1 MGLSM
6 PPGAP
11 MDDPRPMAD
20 RRQMVFPFPF
30 SMRPGAIIGD
40 VSDTIMMWQRE
51 GLTAPQL
58 WLLLRGEERNFVT
71 WAQVEDFMIGWQQG
85 QVRSRRVA

>member
-1 MGLSM
+1 M
-6 PPGAP
+6 PFDAP
-11 MDDPRPMAD
+11 VTTTEAVIDH
-20 RRQMVFPFPF
+20 RQMVFPFPF

-40 VSDTIMMWQRE
+40 VGDTIMLWQRD
-51 GLTAPQL
+51 GLTAPQI

-85 QVRSRRVA
+85 QLRTRRAA